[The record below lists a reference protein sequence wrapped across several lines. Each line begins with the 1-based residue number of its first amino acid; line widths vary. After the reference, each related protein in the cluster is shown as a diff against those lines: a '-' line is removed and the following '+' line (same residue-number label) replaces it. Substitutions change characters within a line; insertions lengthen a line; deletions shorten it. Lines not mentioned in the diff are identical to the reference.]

1 MSDRRMSSK
10 YRGQCSVC
18 ANKFPAGT
26 SIIWSREQGARHDNC
41 SIADKIDTSTG
52 KTYAVLAQEWEIEH
66 QNDMSICERAEG
78 MLDSNSGW
86 GLNAMSEHDQNVAFD
101 MAVEDSRMNRNPL
114 KKQ

>member
-10 YRGQCSVC
+10 YAGKCKVCENSFPRGE
-18 ANKFPAGT
+18 

-41 SIADKIDTSTG
+41 SIGDKIDKSTG
-52 KTYAVLAQEWEIEH
+52 KTYAVLAQEWDIEH
-66 QNDMSICERAEG
+66 QNDMSICERVDG

-101 MAVEDSRMNRNPL
+101 IMLRYMKYPQVR
-114 KKQ
+114 